1 MAVERAAEDV
11 FPEGRLY
18 RRRGLAF
25 VLSWARQHV
34 LHSLGITM
42 TALVVAVALLA
53 PLISPHDPTLQDSK
67 IRLSP
72 PAWAEEG
79 SAEFPLGADNLGR
92 DLLSRIFYGARVSL
106 IVGICA
112 VLLAG
117 LFGVVLGLL
126 SGYLEGRFETLI
138 MGIADAQLAFP
149 SVLLAI
155 AIIAIL
161 GPSFGNVLLV
171 LTISGWV
178 IFARLVRG
186 TTLSVKQTD
195 FILASRSVGAP
206 DYRIIFRH
214 ILPHVVTPVIAVAN
228 IQVGQMILA
237 ESALSFLG
245 LGVQPPTPTWGGMI
259 SDGRVYI
266 WQAPWLSVFP
276 GMAIVFTVLG
286 ITYLGDWLRIV
297 LDPKY

>member
-1 MAVERAAEDV
+1 MAVERPKADVIPDRTAA
-11 FPEGRLY
+11 
-18 RRRGLAF
+18 RRFSPAF
-25 VLSWARQHV
+25 VLSWASRNV
-34 LHSLGITM
+34 LHSLGIAM
-42 TALVVAVALLA
+42 TLLVILVALLA

-72 PAWAEEG
+72 PAWADEG
-79 SAEFPLGADNLGR
+79 SAEFLLGADNLGR
-92 DLLSRIFYGARVSL
+92 DLLSRVFFGARISL
-106 IVGICA
+106 IVSICA

-126 SGYLEGRFETLI
+126 SGYLEGRLETLI
-138 MGIADAQLAFP
+138 MGVADAQLAFP

-155 AIIAIL
+155 AIIAVL

-206 DYRIIFRH
+206 DYLIIFRH

-266 WQAPWLSVFP
+266 WQAPWLSIFP

>member
-1 MAVERAAEDV
+1 MALEKTAEDV
-11 FPEGRLY
+11 FPE
-18 RRRGLAF
+18 RRISRRKGLAF
-25 VLSWARQHV
+25 VLSWASSNV
-34 LHSLGITM
+34 LHALGITM
-42 TALVVAVALLA
+42 TLLVIFVALLA

-79 SAEFPLGADNLGR
+79 STEFPLGADNLGR
-92 DLLSRIFYGARVSL
+92 DLLSRIFFGARISL
-106 IVGICA
+106 IVSICA

-117 LFGVVLGLL
+117 LFGVILGLL

-138 MGIADAQLAFP
+138 MGVADAQLAFP

-155 AIIAIL
+155 AIIAVL

-195 FILASRSVGAP
+195 FILASRSVGTP

-266 WQAPWLSVFP
+266 WQAPWLSIFP

>member
-1 MAVERAAEDV
+1 MSVERPIANAIAERDMS
-11 FPEGRLY
+11 
-18 RRRGLAF
+18 RRRPLARA
-25 VLSWARQHV
+25 LAWARRNI
-34 LHSLGITM
+34 LHSLGIAM
-42 TALVVAVALLA
+42 TILVVLVAILA
-53 PLISPHDPTLQDSK
+53 PLLSPHDPTLQDAK

-72 PAWAEEG
+72 PIWAEEG
-79 SAEFPLGADNLGR
+79 SPDFPLGTDQLGR
-92 DLLSRIFYGARVSL
+92 DLLSRIFFGARISL
-106 IVGICA
+106 IVSICA

-117 LFGVVLGLL
+117 MFGVILGLI
-126 SGYLEGRFETLI
+126 SGYLEGRAETLI

-161 GPSFGNVLLV
+161 GPSFTNVLLV

-206 DYRIIFRH
+206 DQRIIFRH
-214 ILPHVVTPVIAVAN
+214 ILPHVITPVIAVAN

-266 WQAPWLSVFP
+266 WQAPWLSIFP
-276 GMAIVFTVLG
+276 GLAIIFTVLG
-286 ITYLGDWLRIV
+286 ITYLGDWLRVV

>member
-1 MAVERAAEDV
+1 MSAENPIANAIAERDMS
-11 FPEGRLY
+11 
-18 RRRGLAF
+18 RRRPLAR
-25 VLSWARQHV
+25 VLAWARRNI
-34 LHSLGITM
+34 LHSLGIAM
-42 TALVVAVALLA
+42 TTVVVLVAILA
-53 PLISPHDPTLQDSK
+53 PLLSPHDPTLQDAK

-72 PAWAEEG
+72 PIWAEEG
-79 SAEFPLGADNLGR
+79 SPDFPLGTDQLGR
-92 DLLSRIFYGARVSL
+92 DLLSRIFFGARISL
-106 IVGICA
+106 IVSICA

-117 LFGVVLGLL
+117 MFGVILGLI
-126 SGYLEGRFETLI
+126 SGYLEGSAETLI

-161 GPSFGNVLLV
+161 GPSFTNVLLV

-195 FILASRSVGAP
+195 FILASRSVGTP
-206 DYRIIFRH
+206 GQRIIFRH
-214 ILPHVVTPVIAVAN
+214 ILPHVITPVIAVAN

-266 WQAPWLSVFP
+266 WQAPWLSIFP
-276 GMAIVFTVLG
+276 GLAIVFTVLG
-286 ITYLGDWLRIV
+286 ITYLGDWLRV
-297 LDPKY
+297 SLDPKY

>member
-1 MAVERAAEDV
+1 MAVERQAADV
-11 FPEGRLY
+11 IMERGTS
-18 RRRGLAF
+18 RRYTPAF
-25 VLSWARQHV
+25 VLSWARRNV

-42 TALVVAVALLA
+42 TVLVILVALFA
-53 PLISPHDPTLQDSK
+53 PILSPHDPTFQDSK

-72 PAWAEEG
+72 PVWAEEG
-79 SAEFPLGADNLGR
+79 SREFLLGADNLGR
-92 DLLSRIFYGARVSL
+92 DLLSRILFGARISL

-112 VLLAG
+112 VFLAG
-117 LFGVVLGLL
+117 MFGVILGLI
-126 SGYLEGRFETLI
+126 SGYLEGRIETLI

-155 AIIAIL
+155 AIIAVL

-186 TTLSVKQTD
+186 ATLSVKQTD
-195 FILASRSVGAP
+195 FILASRAIGAP
-206 DYRIIFRH
+206 GYRIIFRH
-214 ILPHVVTPVIAVAN
+214 ILPHVVTPVIVVAN

-276 GMAIVFTVLG
+276 GLAIVFTVLG

-297 LDPKY
+297 FDPKY

>member
-1 MAVERAAEDV
+1 MSAEKPIANAFAERDMS
-11 FPEGRLY
+11 
-18 RRRGLAF
+18 RRRPLAR
-25 VLSWARQHV
+25 VLAWARRNI
-34 LHSLGITM
+34 LHSLGIAM
-42 TALVVAVALLA
+42 TTLVVLVAILA
-53 PLISPHDPTLQDSK
+53 PLLSPHDPTLQDAK

-72 PAWAEEG
+72 PIWAEEG
-79 SAEFPLGADNLGR
+79 SPEFPLGTDQLGR
-92 DLLSRIFYGARVSL
+92 DLLSRIFFGARISL
-106 IVGICA
+106 IVSICA

-117 LFGVVLGLL
+117 MFGVILGLI
-126 SGYLEGRFETLI
+126 SGYLEGRAETLI

-161 GPSFGNVLLV
+161 GPSFTNVLLV

-186 TTLSVKQTD
+186 TSLSVKQTD

-206 DYRIIFRH
+206 DQRIIFRH
-214 ILPHVVTPVIAVAN
+214 ILPHVITPVIAVAN

-266 WQAPWLSVFP
+266 WQAPWLSIFP
-276 GMAIVFTVLG
+276 GLAIVFTVLG
-286 ITYLGDWLRIV
+286 ITYLGDWLRV
-297 LDPKY
+297 SLDPKY

>member
-11 FPEGRLY
+11 FPERRLS
-18 RRRGLAF
+18 RRKGLAF

>member
-1 MAVERAAEDV
+1 MAVERPMANV
-11 FPEGRLY
+11 IPERGNARRLTL
-18 RRRGLAF
+18 RF
-25 VLSWARQHV
+25 VLSWASRNV

-42 TALVVAVALLA
+42 TVLVILVALLA
-53 PLISPHDPTLQDSK
+53 PLLSPHDPTLQDAK
-67 IRLSP
+67 IRLDP
-72 PAWAEEG
+72 PLWAEEG
-79 SAEFPLGADNLGR
+79 NREFPLGTDHLGR
-92 DLLSRIFYGARVSL
+92 DLLSRIFFGARISL
-106 IVGICA
+106 IVSICA

-117 LFGVVLGLL
+117 LFGVALGLI
-126 SGYLEGRFETLI
+126 SGYLEGRVETLI
-138 MGIADAQLAFP
+138 MGVADAQLAFP

-155 AIIAIL
+155 AIISVL
-161 GPSFGNVLLV
+161 GPSFANVLLV

-186 TTLSVKQTD
+186 TTLSVKQAD

-206 DYRIIFRH
+206 DHRIIFRH

-259 SDGRVYI
+259 SDGRVYM

-276 GMAIVFTVLG
+276 GLAIVFTVLG
-286 ITYLGDWLRIV
+286 ITYLGDWLRVV